1 MRSCTTKIEC
11 CRVSLPWKPVLYRQN
26 KTMAGRPR
34 KDPTGHD
41 LVNLNFKVPGRVRE
55 VAKAAAA
62 DHGTTVT
69 DYLIALIL
77 NDNPRTADGAAG
89 LQEVL
94 LRKTA

>member
-1 MRSCTTKIEC
+1 M
-11 CRVSLPWKPVLYRQN
+11 SLPRKPIVYRQN

-41 LVNLNFKVPGRVRE
+41 LVNLNFKVPGRVKE
-55 VAKAAAA
+55 IAKAAAA
-62 DHGTTVT
+62 DHGMNVT

-77 NDNPRTADGAAG
+77 NDNPRTATGAVG

-94 LRKTA
+94 LRKSA